1 MQDRTDSSQADTV
14 VSTAHSSSVA
24 GRVMSRLS
32 RGSTAM
38 MAAAAAVMS
47 PSQVSAQQVTPQ
59 SPQPTASSGE
69 GDAPNQNLTT
79 TRRIETSPTT
89 GNMIITVQPPA
100 RTPFNA
106 VAPRD
111 LSQPLMAQAQ
121 VQIDTPR
128 WSGDAR
134 FAELVLDANTGE
146 IVYQRNGVDTRHVA
160 SMTKVMTAYMVFQA
174 IQSGRLTRDTML
186 TASPA
191 AANVLRRTMR
201 LGVRTGQQISVD
213 EALHALI
220 SMSAGDAAIM
230 LAEAVSGS
238 EAAFA
243 QEMTQ
248 TAHRLGAIRSTFGT
262 ASGITGDESTA
273 YDMAVIFSQVS
284 RDFPDLYADYFSPPT
299 VTLRNQEQP
308 NCRLCAEENGMANIG
323 ATGQKTGTRGVSGS
337 SIVVQIEN
345 GDRRYIVVAMGAPNS
360 NARIERAVELAQA
373 VWNSPLPSRQQL
385 YMADIARPAP
395 TAN

>member
-1 MQDRTDSSQADTV
+1 MQVRPDSLQADTA
-14 VSTAHSSSVA
+14 VSTTPQASVT
-24 GRVMSRLS
+24 GRVMARLS
-32 RGSTAM
+32 RSSTAI
-38 MAAAAAVMS
+38 MAAAAAVMA
-47 PSQVSAQQVTPQ
+47 PTQTSAQAIDTPA
-59 SPQPTASSGE
+59 PPPASNGE
-69 GDAPNQNLTT
+69 GDAPGTNITPPRT
-79 TRRIETSPTT
+79 VETSPTT
-89 GNMIITVQPPA
+89 GNIVVTLPPA
-100 RTPFNA
+100 VSQPFNTA
-106 VAPRD
+106 APRD
-111 LSQPLMAQAQ
+111 LSQPLMAPVQ
-121 VQIDTPR
+121 VQIDAPR
-128 WSGDAR
+128 WANDAR
-134 FAELVLDANTGE
+134 FAELVLDATTGE

-174 IQSGRLTRDTML
+174 IESGRLTRDTML

-201 LGVRTGQQISVD
+201 LGVRAGDQISVD

-220 SMSAGDAAIM
+220 SLSAGDAAIM
-230 LAEAVSGS
+230 LAEAVAGS

-248 TAHRLGAIRSTFGT
+248 TAHRFGAIRSTFGT

-273 YDMAVIFSQVS
+273 YDIALIFSQVS

-308 NCRLCAEENGMANIG
+308 NCRLCADDNGMADIG

-345 GDRRYIVVAMGAPNS
+345 GDRRYIVVAMGAPS
-360 NARIERAVELAQA
+360 SSARMERAVELARA

-385 YMADIARPAP
+385 YMASVAPPA
-395 TAN
+395 TSAN

>member
-1 MQDRTDSSQADTV
+1 MHTRSDSLQADTA
-14 VSTAHSSSVA
+14 VSTTPQAITS
-24 GRVMSRLS
+24 RVMARLS
-32 RGSTAM
+32 RSSTAI
-38 MAAAAAVMS
+38 MAAAAAVMA
-47 PSQVSAQQVTPQ
+47 PTQAGAQNIDTSAPA
-59 SPQPTASSGE
+59 PASSGE
-69 GDAPNQNLTT
+69 GDAPGTVLAPPRDVQ
-79 TRRIETSPTT
+79 TSPTT
-89 GNMIITVQPPA
+89 GNITITVQPPA
-100 RTPFNA
+100 SQPFNT

-111 LSQPLMAQAQ
+111 PSQPLMAQVQ
-121 VQIDTPR
+121 VQIDAPR
-128 WSGDAR
+128 WANDAR
-134 FAELVLDANTGE
+134 FAELVLDATTGE

-174 IQSGRLTRDTML
+174 IESGRLSRDTML

-201 LGVRTGQQISVD
+201 LGVRAGDQLSVD

-248 TAHRLGAIRSTFGT
+248 TAHRFGAIRSTFGT

-273 YDMAVIFSQVS
+273 YDIALIFSQVS

-308 NCRLCAEENGMANIG
+308 NCRLCADESGLADIG

-345 GDRRYIVVAMGAPNS
+345 GDRRYIVVAMGAPS
-360 NARIERAVELAQA
+360 SSARMERAVELARA

-385 YMADIARPAP
+385 YMASVAPPAAV
-395 TAN
+395 AN